1 MKQYPEI
8 KYYGDY
14 WNLPVIAFEKI
25 DGSNM
30 RFEYSHKR
38 GFYKFGTK
46 GEMINRQST
55 PFGFAIDL
63 FLDKYEKNLTEIFH
77 SKTYRNSLAFVCFAE
92 LYGFKSEFGQHQF
105 GNDVFDITLF
115 DVSEYKHG
123 LIPPRQFL
131 NDFKDVDIPNV
142 IYEGNLN
149 RDFVNRVKT
158 NEFSLKEGV
167 VAKGTIPRKKSGDNL
182 YYCKIKTNGWFE
194 RLRARRPDLYITE
207 SKQLIKDT
215 KEQL

>member
-14 WNLPVIAFEKI
+14 WSLPVIAFEKI

-46 GEMINRQST
+46 GQMIDRRSI
-55 PFGFAIDL
+55 PFGFAINL
-63 FLDKYEKNLTEIFH
+63 FLDKYEGKLTEIFK

-92 LYGFKSEFGQHQF
+92 LNGFNSEFGQHQF
-105 GNDVFDITLF
+105 GNDIFDITLF

-131 NDFKDVDIPNV
+131 NDFKDVGIPNV

-167 VAKGTIPRKKSGDNL
+167 VAKGLIPRKKSGENL

-215 KEQL
+215 KEEL